1 MFANNALLG
10 GGVRVRVWIR
20 EQRSEEDQD
29 TTKPLM
35 AVLDITLSLI
45 RTFQLSEHTW
55 SQCVWINDFLLY
67 TDDQWTRLPVK
78 DSPSHYVDLPTVQDV
93 FSSLYCSYFLDTIRR
108 RLYKQW
114 IISVWKGNPRCRTKP
129 PPVQDAYLPKPG
141 LTSFTERWWLISR
154 AEKAPCMLSLAS
166 SPGLPLLQFLICL
179 QHIFFACNTQKMS
192 AT

>member
-55 SQCVWINDFLLY
+55 SQRVWINDFLLY
-67 TDDQWTRLPVK
+67 TDDQ
-78 DSPSHYVDLPTVQDV
+78 
-93 FSSLYCSYFLDTIRR
+93 
-108 RLYKQW
+108 
-114 IISVWKGNPRCRTKP
+114 
-129 PPVQDAYLPKPG
+129 
-141 LTSFTERWWLISR
+141 
-154 AEKAPCMLSLAS
+154 
-166 SPGLPLLQFLICL
+166 
-179 QHIFFACNTQKMS
+179 
-192 AT
+192 